1 MAERIFT
8 FVYYPLNCKECTM
21 NLNLKKHKRIFC
33 LLEKSNDDNKIL
45 NLGAKVATFKRYR
58 ASWDEKKMW
67 REKCFY
73 KLAERRND
81 SHINKETGEYSI
93 NNV

>member
-58 ASWDEKKMW
+58 ASSDKK
-67 REKCFY
+67 KCGGKNAFT
-73 KLAERRND
+73 
-81 SHINKETGEYSI
+81 S
-93 NNV
+93 

>member
-8 FVYYPLNCKECTM
+8 CVYYPLNCKECTM

-45 NLGAKVATFKRYR
+45 NLGAKVATFKRYS
-58 ASWDEKKMW
+58 ASSVKKNVAGKMFLQVSRKEK
-67 REKCFY
+67 
-73 KLAERRND
+73 
-81 SHINKETGEYSI
+81 
-93 NNV
+93 